1 MRFNKVP
8 ELSNKIQYEQRLNLP
23 KKEIH
28 NACMKESQKEINR
41 ERERERVEFPSK
53 KGIKSLILS
62 PFASSS

>member
-41 ERERERVEFPSK
+41 ERERELSSPPK
-53 KGIKSLILS
+53 KESNH
-62 PFASSS
+62 